1 MTYSPNTVLF
11 DFPANKAIQR
21 KTEQNPKHTSDPRYQ
36 SLASNIM
43 TSNDKNLVF
52 ILADMWKYRTPVHNM
67 LSWKYSFS
75 QRNCYDLEV
84 PWCCSIQNKISWV
97 GSIFYSESSVFWEHS
112 CENLYSETSTRDI
125 NPLCS
130 SYSYKLLR
138 NWPKK
143 QNCLRTLCY
152 NHFST

>member
-1 MTYSPNTVLF
+1 MT
-11 DFPANKAIQR
+11 
-21 KTEQNPKHTSDPRYQ
+21 KTRFSFLLT
-36 SLASNIM
+36 
-43 TSNDKNLVF
+43 
-52 ILADMWKYRTPVHNM
+52 WKYRTPVHNM

-84 PWCCSIQNKISWV
+84 PWCCSIQNKTSWV
-97 GSIFYSESSVFWEHS
+97 CSIFSSESSIFWEHS
-112 CENLYSETSTRDI
+112 CENLYSETSARDI

-143 QNCLRTLCY
+143 ENCLRTLCY
-152 NHFST
+152 NHFSTQRENRKSNPKITSLRQAKSAFSN